1 MNDKGGKGVGNYY
14 PLLCDQGGWAVDEKI
29 INPFINAILNVLETM
44 AFVKSEA
51 GKPYLKKDNVVQGD
65 VSGVVGFTGE
75 KNGTVFIAFD
85 EFCILKIVSN
95 MFGEEITE
103 INNEITDAVGELT
116 NIISGQARKELEEIG
131 KVFHGAIPSVIT
143 GKNHKLESMTKD
155 PKIAIPFK
163 TDFGSFTIEVAL
175 EG

>member
-1 MNDKGGKGVGNYY
+1 MDV
-14 PLLCDQGGWAVDEKI
+14 KI
-29 INPFINAILNVLETM
+29 INPFINATLNVLETM

-51 GKPYLKKDNVVQGD
+51 GKPFLKKDDIAKGD
-65 VSGVVGFTGE
+65 VSGIIGITGE
-75 KNGTVFIAFD
+75 TNGTIYVTFD
-85 EFCILKIVSN
+85 ESSILKIVSN
-95 MFGEEITE
+95 MFGEKMRE

-116 NIISGQARKELEEIG
+116 NMISGQARKELEEIG

-143 GKNHKLESMTKD
+143 GKNHKLIPMTKG

-163 TDFGSFTIEVAL
+163 TESGNFTVEIAL